1 MNMPKKMDSESA
13 QTPIF
18 DPFPKPQTMPS
29 GWDLSGL
36 VPTQNLSAVTES
48 EAPAEN

>member
-1 MNMPKKMDSESA
+1 MNTPRKIENESA

-36 VPTQNLSAVTES
+36 VPTPSLPAVANSAFDAES
-48 EAPAEN
+48 

>member
-1 MNMPKKMDSESA
+1 MNTPKKTNQETEQA
-13 QTPIF
+13 PIF

-36 VPTQNLSAVTES
+36 ASTQSLPAVTE
-48 EAPAEN
+48 PTFNAEN

>member
-1 MNMPKKMDSESA
+1 MNTPKKMDNESA

-29 GWDLSGL
+29 GWDLSAL
-36 VPTQNLSAVTES
+36 
-48 EAPAEN
+48 APAHSLPSVIESDPSAED